1 MSARVTWRRL
11 PRARGQRG
19 QAMVE
24 FAIISLVLILLIAG
38 GIELALAAFSGQR
51 ASDAAKAAVED
62 WVYATGNAGVYDE
75 TYEVD
80 WKIVDSPHVASA
92 PQAGLGDHS
101 QAFGRPACDPEDAA
115 LYFDGLPADA
125 VSNPDVGTAVYLF
138 NPRPIDLT
146 NCVGQDGN
154 DPNRTRRAVLIEK
167 LPALNRALYS
177 SYQKRC
183 GDADG
188 NEVTCSDP
196 AAVTTYLRL
205 PGRLDPV
212 TDTVGVGVLDSDP
225 DSPGF
230 QFPLDAEPRPTFAIE
245 CAPGGTADFGVC
257 DSMDSD
263 PDMEDVCWSDRGS
276 TNPNPLACEVRVR
289 VRYRYVFN
297 AFLQFPFMVW
307 QDPLPPEALDQL
319 DRGPGNAGT
328 VGSEVARG
336 DIRRLQR
343 TFLGCWETVT
353 TGPTAGMQGSRNIR
367 SCN

>member
-1 MSARVTWRRL
+1 MIARATWRRL

-51 ASDAAKAAVED
+51 ASDAAKAAIED
-62 WVYATGNAGVYDE
+62 WVYATGNAGVYD
-75 TYEVD
+75 TYGVD
-80 WKIVDSPHVASA
+80 WVITDSPHAVD
-92 PQAGLGDHS
+92 AGLGDHA
-101 QAFGRPACDPEDAA
+101 QAFNRPSCDPGDPAI
-115 LYFDGLPADA
+115 YDDGLPID
-125 VSNPDVGTAVYLF
+125 SITQPGGGDAVYLF

-154 DPNRTRRAVLIEK
+154 DPDRTRRAVLIER

-188 NEVTCSDP
+188 NEVTCSDL

-212 TDTVGVGVLDSDP
+212 TDTVGVGMLDSDP

-230 QFPLDAEPRPTFAIE
+230 QFPLDAVPRETFEIE
-245 CAPGGTADFGVC
+245 CAPGGTTAFDEVNC
-257 DSMDSD
+257 DNSTD
-263 PDMEDVCWSDRGS
+263 PAGICWDDLV
-276 TNPNPLACEVRVR
+276 TPTEPLACEVRVR

-297 AFLQFPFMVW
+297 AFLQSPFMYW

-353 TGPTAGMQGSRNIR
+353 TGPTAGMQGSRNMR